1 MFKPQIN
8 VSYKSPTGNV
18 TKSVFDR
25 LTSTSPRSTK
35 NESLSSF
42 YLAQS
47 DPRKSRN
54 SILKNLSEPASKKCR
69 SQDAIKKRMMRKRS
83 FNEVRSTSAF
93 RDIKPVR

>member
-54 SILKNLSEPASKKCR
+54 TISEPASKNCR

-83 FNEVRSTSAF
+83 FNEVRSYSAF